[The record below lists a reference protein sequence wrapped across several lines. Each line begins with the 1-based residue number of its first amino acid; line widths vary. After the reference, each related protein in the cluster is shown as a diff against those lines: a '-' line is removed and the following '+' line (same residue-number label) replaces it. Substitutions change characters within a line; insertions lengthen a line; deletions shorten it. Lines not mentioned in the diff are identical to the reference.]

1 MALILLLSIYISLFD
16 LRHHRIT
23 NLSVLLISVL
33 LFIEG
38 DFHIYFLTGILF
50 IVPLLLLG
58 IFGGLGGGDVK
69 LLMAVASPGHTCW
82 FNHHLCNYSR
92 NGDFNPN
99 GTHCCGPNA
108 FTGQYCASSC
118 DMCVLSRFFVYA
130 VSK

>member
-1 MALILLLSIYISLFD
+1 MALILLFSIYISIFD

-23 NLSVLLISVL
+23 NPSVVLISAL

-69 LLMAVASPGHTCW
+69 LLMAVALLAIPGGSITSYLTILVAAISILTVLTVSARMR
-82 FNHHLCNYSR
+82 FRGNIALA
-92 NGDFNPN
+92 P
-99 GTHCCGPNA
+99 A
-108 FTGQYCASSC
+108 ICASY
-118 DMCVLSRFFVYA
+118 LAILFTQ
-130 VSK
+130 